1 MIASRPLGS
10 GGRPLLIILLTCFM
24 FVGCNKKVT
33 QPNSLD
39 VMYPLGIGTLWEY
52 TAGRS
57 DSVAA
62 RVTLDGKE
70 YTQISGTLFPHSLVR
85 MDSGRLLV
93 RKSET
98 SALESVLFDFT
109 ADAGE
114 SWEYAVGTDVPAP
127 TVTLISKTDVVT
139 VPAGTY
145 TDCYTFFFDIS
156 DDAVLD
162 MTYVVAPEVGA
173 IRILEHSGV
182 SYDLTDYVP
191 AN

>member
-1 MIASRPLGS
+1 MIASRPS
-10 GGRPLLIILLTCFM
+10 ASDGRPLLIVLLTCFM
-24 FVGCNKKVT
+24 LVGCNKKVT

-39 VMYPLGIGTLWEY
+39 TVYPLSIGTLWEY
-52 TAGRS
+52 TGGRS

-62 RVTLDGKE
+62 RVTLGGKE

-85 MDSGRLLV
+85 MDNGCLLV
-93 RKSET
+93 RESET
-98 SALESVLFDFT
+98 STLESVLFDFN
-109 ADAGE
+109 ANAGV
-114 SWEYAVGTDVPAP
+114 SWEYAVSTDVPAP
-127 TVTLISKTDVVT
+127 TVTLISRTDVVT

-156 DDAVLD
+156 GDVVLD
-162 MTYVVAPEVGA
+162 ITYVVAPEVGV

-182 SYDLTDYVP
+182 SYDLTNYVP